1 MRPPALLDD
10 VAELLE
16 LALGAEERAQLKYAK
31 YVHEHT
37 VVPHKHRSLAL
48 TRFFVSFLAFLSCKP
63 GQTPFNRLEDK

>member
-31 YVHEHT
+31 WVREHT
-37 VVPHKHRSLAL
+37 VVPPQTQIAGTHPLLRQLPRLLILQAQPD
-48 TRFFVSFLAFLSCKP
+48 AF
-63 GQTPFNRLEDK
+63 